1 MILIHGQIQE
11 FINSYMKFVKL
22 PFQQRISKCLHSQV
36 ISKECE
42 ESFRVNIETSTR
54 GVQLYRYLRISRYLF
69 NIEIKIIVFIIDGL
83 IIFVYYCALL

>member
-22 PFQQRISKCLHSQV
+22 PFQQRISKCMHSQV

-54 GVQLYRYLRISRYLF
+54 GVCNY
-69 NIEIKIIVFIIDGL
+69 ID
-83 IIFVYYCALL
+83 I